1 MSRFRISGEVLVFL
15 GAFCW
20 SLCSPIVKFLSM
32 DTFLILAL
40 RSVFAFAALAAFIRP
55 KKLNWNGWML
65 MYLCSYTTLTI
76 GIVSALTMTS
86 SAIALG
92 LQNTALIWLSLLVF
106 LRTRRF
112 DKNLFAPVAVILV
125 GVVLFMSTGTGGSD
139 SLGNLIA
146 LTGGISYAC
155 MTLSAGK
162 AAGDNPIGLT
172 ALANLFSVIVIVLLF
187 PERMAGVTE
196 MRGLEWGLVALS
208 GVIQVG
214 GGYTFYNMGLR
225 SVAPQKAS
233 IIALWEMIMGPLWVA
248 LFLGEYPAVIEVVA
262 LVIIMIGIVMDTKL
276 NAVPA
281 EVPIPAVK
289 E

>member
-1 MSRFRISGEVLVFL
+1 MARFRISGEVLVFM

-20 SLCSPIVKFLSM
+20 SLCSPIVKFLEM
-32 DTFLILAL
+32 DTFLILAM

-55 KKLNWNGWML
+55 KRLNWNGWML
-65 MYLCSYTTLTI
+65 AYLCSYTAVTI

-106 LRTRRF
+106 FRTKRF
-112 DKNLFAPVAVILV
+112 EIKLFAPVIVILV
-125 GVVLFMSTGTGGSD
+125 GVALFMSTGTGGSD

-146 LTGGISYAC
+146 LAGGVAYAG

-172 ALANLFSVIVIVLLF
+172 AIANLFSVIVIVLLF
-187 PERMAGVTE
+187 PGKLAGIAE
-196 MRGLEWGLVALS
+196 MRALDWGIIAVS
-208 GVIQVG
+208 GIVQVG

-225 SVAPQKAS
+225 SVSPQKAS
-233 IIALWEMIMGPLWVA
+233 IIALWEMVMGPLWVA
-248 LFLGEYPAVIEVVA
+248 IFLGEFPTVIEVIA
-262 LVIIMIGIVMDTKL
+262 LAVIMLGIVMDAKL
-276 NAVPA
+276 NAAPDA
-281 EVPIPAVK
+281 ETSA